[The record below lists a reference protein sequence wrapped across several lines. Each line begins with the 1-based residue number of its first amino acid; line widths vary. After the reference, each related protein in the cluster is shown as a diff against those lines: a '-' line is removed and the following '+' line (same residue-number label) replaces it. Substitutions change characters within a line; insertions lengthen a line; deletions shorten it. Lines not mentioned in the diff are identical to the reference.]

1 MFLCFERKS
10 SFTMLATVAFWC
22 MEAQTALD
30 ESKLWLPRVSQ
41 AWDTF
46 FSGGKFGVTFFGGT
60 TLHRWSY
67 IIVHRSSIRIFQ
79 EKIFGAELTNCHHLL
94 SELHLA
100 SKKSKG
106 SPFHHQQA
114 MPGVIL
120 KQASSIR
127 VQPHAHGDPS
137 PTGPSPTMG
146 RLKSHAATAW
156 RMEKTTWESGN
167 ASVFFFGKMPTR
179 SVAAN

>member
-1 MFLCFERKS
+1 
-10 SFTMLATVAFWC
+10 MLATVAFWC

-41 AWDTF
+41 AWDMF
-46 FSGGKFGVTFFGGT
+46 FLGDIFFGD
-60 TLHRWSY
+60 HPSYMVIESY
-67 IIVHRSSIRIFQ
+67 IIIHLSESSRKKNQ
-79 EKIFGAELTNCHHLL
+79 GRTNELWSL

-156 RMEKTTWESGN
+156 RMEKRTYGN
-167 ASVFFFGKMPTR
+167 LEMLPFFFSGKCPQDQ
-179 SVAAN
+179 SLQIN